1 MNTRQTKTSSRRTRK
16 KLTPEEE
23 YEAFEAINKA
33 HSGNVLDKMK
43 IDVKCKTQNQK
54 KLVTEIKNK
63 EIVICSGLPGTGKTF
78 LSCAVALEL
87 LKSDPRYR
95 KIVIVKSVTTLK
107 DEEIGFLKGTMKE
120 KMEPFMYSFMH
131 NFEKVIGKHN
141 VELLRANNMIE
152 EMPIA
157 YMRGIN
163 IDNSITIIDEAQN
176 ISIDNIRTIMTRL
189 GENSKMIFLGDE
201 NQIDM
206 KKKGESSLNFIIQK
220 FSDFDEVG
228 TITLGEDDVVRNPL
242 IKKIEKIFN
251 ESKT

>member
-1 MNTRQTKTSSRRTRK
+1 MSTKQTARKSRRR
-16 KLTPEEE
+16 LTPEEE
-23 YEAFEAINKA
+23 YEALEELNRS
-33 HSGNVLDKMK
+33 HSGNVLDKIK
-43 IDVKCKTQNQK
+43 VDIKYKTQNQK
-54 KLVTEIKNK
+54 KLVNEIKDK

-87 LKSDPRYR
+87 LKNDPRYR

-107 DEEIGFLKGTMKE
+107 DEEIGFLKGNMKE

-131 NFEKVIGKHN
+131 NFEKVIGRHN
-141 VELLRANNMIE
+141 LEILRANNMIE

-206 KKKGESSLNFIIQK
+206 KKKSESSLNFIIDK
-220 FSDFDEVG
+220 FKDFNEVG
-228 TITLGEDDVVRNPL
+228 TIVLGEDDVVRNPL
-242 IKKIEKIFN
+242 IKKIEQIFR
-251 ESKT
+251 ESKM

>member
-1 MNTRQTKTSSRRTRK
+1 MGNQRRRK

-23 YEAFEAINKA
+23 QEAFDAIN
-33 HSGNVLDKMK
+33 SGHVTNVLDRIKVDIK
-43 IDVKCKTQNQK
+43 YKTPNQK
-54 KLVTEIKNK
+54 KLVNEIKNK

-87 LKSDPRYR
+87 LKKDPRYR

-131 NFEKVIGKHN
+131 NFEKVIGRHN
-141 VELLRANNMIE
+141 VEILRANHMIE

-206 KKKGESSLNFIIQK
+206 KKKGESSLNFIINK
-220 FSDFDEVG
+220 FKDFEEVG
-228 TITLGEDDVVRNPL
+228 TIVLGEDDVVRNPL
-242 IKKIEKIFN
+242 IKKIEQIFRD
-251 ESKT
+251 K

>member
-1 MNTRQTKTSSRRTRK
+1 MSSNKASRRSRK
-16 KLTPEEE
+16 RLTPEEE
-23 YEAFEAINKA
+23 MEAFEAISRGY
-33 HSGNVLDKMK
+33 SGNPMDKIK
-43 IDVKCKTQNQK
+43 VEIKCKTQNQK
-54 KLVTEIKNK
+54 KLINEIKEK

-78 LSCAVALEL
+78 LSCAMALEL
-87 LKSDPRYR
+87 LKNDSRYR

-131 NFEKVIGKHN
+131 NFEKVIGRHN
-141 VELLRANNMIE
+141 VEVLRVNNMIE

-206 KKKGESSLNFIIQK
+206 KKKGESSLNFIINK
-220 FSDFDEVG
+220 FKDFDEVG
-228 TITLGEDDVVRNPL
+228 TVVLGEDDVVRNPL
-242 IKKIEKIFN
+242 IKKIEQIFR
-251 ESKT
+251 ETKM

>member
-1 MNTRQTKTSSRRTRK
+1 MGNQRRRK
-16 KLTPEEE
+16 KLTAEEE
-23 YEAFEAINKA
+23 QEAFDTIN
-33 HSGNVLDKMK
+33 SGHFTNVLDRIKVDIK
-43 IDVKCKTQNQK
+43 YKTANQK
-54 KLVTEIKNK
+54 KLVNEIKAK

-87 LKSDPRYR
+87 LKKDPRYR

-131 NFEKVIGKHN
+131 NFEKVIGKQN
-141 VELLRANNMIE
+141 VEILRANNMIE

-206 KKKGESSLNFIIQK
+206 KKKNESSLNFIIDK
-220 FSDFDEVG
+220 FKNFDEVG
-228 TITLGEDDVVRNPL
+228 TIVLGEDDVVRNPL
-242 IKKIEKIFN
+242 IKKIEQIFR
-251 ESKT
+251 ESKNQ

>member
-1 MNTRQTKTSSRRTRK
+1 MGNQRRQK
-16 KLTPEEE
+16 KLTADEEQ
-23 YEAFEAINKA
+23 EALNAIS
-33 HSGNVLDKMK
+33 SGHFTNVLDRIKVDIK
-43 IDVKCKTQNQK
+43 YKTVNQK
-54 KLVTEIKNK
+54 HLVNEIKAK

-87 LKSDPRYR
+87 LKKDPRYR

-141 VELLRANNMIE
+141 VEILRANNMIE

-163 IDNSITIIDEAQN
+163 IDNSIVIIDEAQN

-206 KKKGESSLNFIIQK
+206 KKKSESSLNFIIDK
-220 FSDFDEVG
+220 FKDFNEVG
-228 TITLGEDDVVRNPL
+228 TIVLGEDDVVRNPL
-242 IKKIEKIFN
+242 IKKIEQIFR
-251 ESKT
+251 ESKNQ

>member
-1 MNTRQTKTSSRRTRK
+1 
-16 KLTPEEE
+16 
-23 YEAFEAINKA
+23 
-33 HSGNVLDKMK
+33 
-43 IDVKCKTQNQK
+43 
-54 KLVTEIKNK
+54 
-63 EIVICSGLPGTGKTF
+63 
-78 LSCAVALEL
+78 
-87 LKSDPRYR
+87 
-95 KIVIVKSVTTLK
+95 
-107 DEEIGFLKGTMKE
+107 
-120 KMEPFMYSFMH
+120 MH

-206 KKKGESSLNFIIQK
+206 KRKGESSLNFIIQK

-228 TITLGEDDVVRNPL
+228 TVVLGEDDVVRNPL

-251 ESKT
+251 ESKM